1 MKTFLKA
8 LLGFLMVGAAVYGW
22 ASRGPTSARA
32 RYRRMIEDARAGLD
46 PTPPILT
53 EQDLAPLPE
62 RVAAYVRRS
71 GAVGVPRVTDF
82 RARIHGRI
90 RSGADTPWMRFTG
103 QQVNT
108 YGPCPNR
115 LFFIDARMFGL
126 PVDVFHHFVGPS
138 ATMEVKVCS
147 VVPMADAH
155 GPEMDRSETVTIFND
170 MCVLA
175 PAALVGAAITWREID
190 GHTVEGTFTR
200 GEQVV
205 SARLVFDDEDQL
217 VDFVSDDRSRS
228 SSDGASFTSQRWST
242 PLHGY
247 RHFGAR
253 RIAGRGEA
261 RWHAPDPEGEFAYLE
276 FVTDDITYD
285 VGTTVEGPA
294 TPSPGLIG

>member
-1 MKTFLKA
+1 M
-8 LLGFLMVGAAVYGW
+8 
-22 ASRGPTSARA
+22 
-32 RYRRMIEDARAGLD
+32 
-46 PTPPILT
+46 
-53 EQDLAPLPE
+53 
-62 RVAAYVRRS
+62 RRS
-71 GAVGVPRVTDF
+71 GAVGLPRVTDF

-90 RSGADTPWMRFTG
+90 RAGADRRGCPSPVE
-103 QQVNT
+103 QVNT
-108 YGPCPNR
+108 YGPWPNR

-147 VVPMADAH
+147 LVPMADAH

-190 GHTVEGTFTR
+190 GRTVEGTFTR
-200 GEQVV
+200 GEQTC
-205 SARLVFDDEDQL
+205 RPGLVFDDDDQL

-228 SSDGASFTSQRWST
+228 SSDGTTFTSQRWST
-242 PLHGY
+242 PLRGY

-253 RIAGRGEA
+253 RIAGIGEA

-276 FVTDDITYD
+276 FVTDDIAYD